1 MQIGILEPNEFS
13 SVAIKELQKLGNVN
27 LFDGFNLETFLE
39 DKEVL
44 FIRLKYFFDKELL
57 NKSPKLKYICTPTTG
72 LNHLDLKEI
81 KKRDIQIV
89 SLKGEEDFLLT
100 IRATPEHTFGLVLA
114 LLRNYKMAFVEFS
127 SWKRDDFKGFE
138 LYGKSIGIIGYGRVG
153 QILSKYFQA
162 FEASVYFY
170 DILDKE
176 ALYNSTKLDSIDEVI
191 KKSDIVFLCASY
203 SVENEKFFDKKKIDL
218 LENRYFINTA
228 RGELV
233 DEEYLLLKIKENFF
247 KGVALDVI
255 ANENSNNKL
264 DKINELTKERNFI
277 VTPHI
282 AGATYESMS
291 KTEEFIVEKLK
302 RFLDV

>member
-1 MQIGILEPNEFS
+1 MQIGILESNEFS

-27 LFDGFNLETFLE
+27 LFDGSNLEAFLE

-81 KKRDIQIV
+81 EKRNIQIV

-100 IRATPEHTFGLVLA
+100 IRATPEHTFGLALA
-114 LLRNYKMAFVEFS
+114 LLRNYKTAFVEFS

-162 FEASVYFY
+162 FDCRVYFY
-170 DILDKE
+170 DIWDKE

-191 KKSDIVFLCASY
+191 KKSDIIFLCASY
-203 SVENEKFFDKKKIDL
+203 SLENEKFFDRQYIDL
-218 LENRYFINTA
+218 LKNRYFINTA

-282 AGATYESMS
+282 SGATFESMS